1 MLNEI
6 FFNGKCVFCIDICI
20 FVFVFCCMDFIY
32 LYIMYFFLI
41 KILMV
46 LLGNKLNILDLVIL
60 FLLWVI

>member
-1 MLNEI
+1 MNNFLMGNVYFVLI
-6 FFNGKCVFCIDICI
+6 FCI

-32 LYIMYFFLI
+32 LCIMYFFLI

-46 LLGNKLNILDLVIL
+46 LLGNKFNILDLVIL